1 MAVGARSRFLLR
13 LAGRAGLASAA
24 LAVLLVACGGGGGG
38 SSDGGGGAGGGGE
51 PPPVVNGPAWWNFGR
66 DAQHGGVGAIET
78 QPLDRLV
85 WQMPVDLAP
94 QYTLN
99 GALLIHYGSPVITSH
114 NTVLVPVKTGATG
127 GFRVEARH
135 GHDGRS
141 LWTLPS
147 TYRLPP
153 HRWVPSFN
161 IALSPSGT
169 QLFVPTSGGRVI
181 VRDDPDAATGASRT
195 LTFYG
200 TAAYDAAPATYDAN
214 VVINTPLAVDA
225 QGTVYFGYTVLGANP
240 ANLQG
245 GIARIA
251 ADGSASWVSAAFA
264 SGDALLVKTATNSA
278 PALSADGQT
287 LYVVV
292 NEAGGPAARPRGALL
307 ALDATTLAT
316 RALAPLVDP
325 AVGVPAWVSDD
336 ATASPTV
343 GPDGD
348 VYIGVL
354 EAAVPSHNYRGWLL
368 HFDATLAQ
376 SKTPGAFGWDTT
388 ASVVPASMVP
398 SYTGP
403 SSYLIATK
411 YNNYGGAGAGDGK
424 NRVAVLDP
432 GQTQPDS
439 VWTAQPVMREVM
451 SMLGPTADP
460 AWPGGVKEW
469 CINTAAVDPL
479 TKSLLIN
486 SEDGRLYR
494 WNLEA
499 QAFTQSIVLNSG
511 VAQSYTPTLIGPD
524 GRVYAVN
531 NARLFSV
538 GR

>member
-1 MAVGARSRFLLR
+1 MSVLFRSCAL
-13 LAGRAGLASAA
+13 GLAAA
-24 LAVLLVACGGGGGG
+24 AALLVACGGGGG
-38 SSDGGGGAGGGGE
+38 SSGGGGGSTE
-51 PPPVVNGPAWWNFGR
+51 PPPVVNGPAWWGFGR
-66 DAQHGGVGAIET
+66 DAQHSGVGAIET

-85 WQMPVDLAP
+85 WQMPIDLAP

-99 GALLIHYGSPVITSH
+99 GALLIHYGSPVISSH
-114 NTVLVPVKTGATG
+114 NTVMVPVKTGAAG

-141 LWTLPS
+141 LWTLAS
-147 TYRLPP
+147 DYRLPP

-161 IALSPSGT
+161 IALSPSGA
-169 QLFVPTSGGRVI
+169 QVLVPAAGGRVI
-181 VRDDPDAATGASRT
+181 VRDDPDSNTGATRT
-195 LTFYG
+195 LAFYG
-200 TAAYDAAPATYDAN
+200 NAAYDAAPATYDAN
-214 VVINTPLAVDA
+214 VVINTPLTVDA
-225 QGTVYFGYTVLGANP
+225 QGTVYFGFTVLGATP
-240 ANLQG
+240 ANLAG

-251 ADGSASWVSAAFA
+251 ADGSASWVAAAVA
-264 SGDALLVKTATNSA
+264 SGDTALVKTATNSA

-287 LYVVV
+287 LYVTV
-292 NEAGGPAARPRGALL
+292 NEIGGAAARPRGALL
-307 ALDATTLAT
+307 ALDAATLAT
-316 RALAPLVDP
+316 RAVAPLIDP
-325 AVGVPAWVSDD
+325 AVGVAAWVSDD
-336 ATASPTV
+336 ATASPTI

-348 VYIGVL
+348 VFIGVL

-376 SKTPGAFGWDTT
+376 VKTPGAFGWDTT

-403 SSYLIATK
+403 SSYLLVTK
-411 YNNYGGAGAGDGK
+411 YNNYGGAGSGDGK
-424 NRVAVLDP
+424 NRVALLDP
-432 GQTQPDS
+432 GQTQMDA
-439 VWTAQPVMREVM
+439 VWTSQPVMREVM

-460 AWPGGVKEW
+460 NYPGGVKEW

-479 TKSLLIN
+479 TKSVLIN

-494 WNLEA
+494 WNLET
-499 QAFTQSIVLNSG
+499 QSFTQSIVLNSG
-511 VAQSYTPTLIGPD
+511 VAQSYTPTMIGPD

>member
-1 MAVGARSRFLLR
+1 MPNAFHLPSLRHAGA
-13 LAGRAGLASAA
+13 LAAAA
-24 LAVLLVACGGGGGG
+24 LAALLVSCGGGGGG
-38 SSDGGGGAGGGGE
+38 GNGGGGGGVSCTE
-51 PPPVVNGPAWWNFGR
+51 APPMVDGPPWWGFAR
-66 DAQHGGVGAIET
+66 DAQHAAVGAITT

-85 WQMPVDLAP
+85 WRVPVDLAP

-99 GALLIHYGSPVITSH
+99 GALLIHYGSPAITAR
-114 NTVLVPVKTGATG
+114 NTVIVPVKTGATG
-127 GFRVEARH
+127 GFRVEARQ
-135 GHDGRS
+135 GHDGCLLWS
-141 LWTLPS
+141 LS
-147 TYRLPP
+147 SDYRLPP

-161 IALSPSGT
+161 PALAPSGT
-169 QLFVPTSGGRVI
+169 QLFVPAAGARVI
-181 VRDDPDAATGASRT
+181 VRDNPDGTTGTTRT
-195 LTFYG
+195 VAFYG
-200 TAAYDAAPATYDAN
+200 NAAYDAAPATYDAN
-214 VVINTPLAVDA
+214 VVINTPLTVDA
-225 QGTVYFGYTVLGANP
+225 QGTVYFGFTVLGANP
-240 ANLQG
+240 ANLVG

-251 ADGSASWVSAAFA
+251 ADGTGSWVSAAAA
-264 SGDALLVKTATNSA
+264 SGDAALVKAATNSA

-287 LYVVV
+287 LYAVV
-292 NEAGGPAARPRGALL
+292 NERGGTGTRPRGALL
-307 ALDATTLAT
+307 ALNAATLAT
-316 RALAPLVDP
+316 RAAAPLIDP
-325 AVGVPAWVSDD
+325 AVGVEAWVSDD

-348 VYIGVL
+348 VFIGVL

-376 SKTPGAFGWDTT
+376 AKTPGAFGWDTT

-403 SSYLIATK
+403 SSYLLATK
-411 YNNYGGAGAGDGK
+411 YNNYGGAGSGDGK

-432 GQTQPDS
+432 AQSQPDA
-439 VWTAQPVMREVM
+439 VWVDQPVMREVM

-460 AWPGGVKEW
+460 NYPGGVKEW

-494 WNLEA
+494 WDLA
-499 QAFTQSIVLNSG
+499 AGAFTQNIVLNSG

-531 NARLFSV
+531 NAMLFSV